1 MKKRKIQHYFFRL
14 DRICAFPHQSAT
26 GCIIKKV
33 IGDVRLSK
41 RQIQYWHLPCF
52 GRYDRNRIGER
63 PANAPAASA
72 KGKVGLS
79 SGGLTGFPN
88 RLSCAAMAKRR
99 NKITCGDIL
108 GFKGSASVSDAR
120 QRLAERDERAR
131 ADTRTEIQR
140 WLNDPPPGRSALQKS
155 NAQKGRLSEIKSAAG
170 TVQKGALR

>member
-1 MKKRKIQHYFFRL
+1 
-14 DRICAFPHQSAT
+14 
-26 GCIIKKV
+26 
-33 IGDVRLSK
+33 
-41 RQIQYWHLPCF
+41 
-52 GRYDRNRIGER
+52 
-63 PANAPAASA
+63 
-72 KGKVGLS
+72 
-79 SGGLTGFPN
+79 
-88 RLSCAAMAKRR
+88 MAKRR